1 MEEGR
6 GKIAKEYGRVRSAC
20 QSYLRYF
27 RGPDSIL
34 SSRTRLPAVL
44 SNFPSMAPH
53 PNVSGSGSGQALR
66 GTLRVLSPLL
76 RRIQIAKRDKVK

>member
-1 MEEGR
+1 M
-6 GKIAKEYGRVRSAC
+6 
-20 QSYLRYF
+20 
-27 RGPDSIL
+27 
-34 SSRTRLPAVL
+34 L
-44 SNFPSMAPH
+44 SNFPSMAPHH